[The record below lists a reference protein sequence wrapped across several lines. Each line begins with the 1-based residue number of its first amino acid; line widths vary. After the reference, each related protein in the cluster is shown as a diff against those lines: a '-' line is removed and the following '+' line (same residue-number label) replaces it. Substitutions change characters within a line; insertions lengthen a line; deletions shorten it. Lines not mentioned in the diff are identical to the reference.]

1 MAWLF
6 LSAIVVLTVVP
17 AGSRPATFVPHNIE
31 HAAIFLAAGI
41 LFGTAYL
48 GREWLLSIGAIVFC
62 AAIELAQLYVPG
74 RHARLGDF
82 VIDAA
87 AAVLGVFLGR
97 ILFRTFFARPVR
109 RRANVGMAQARI
121 IDLFRANEA
130 QEQQRQCSRVE
141 SSKSKL

>member
-1 MAWLF
+1 VLLQNVNRVMAWLL

-17 AGSRPATFVPHNIE
+17 PGSRPVTFVPHEVE
-31 HAAIFLAAGI
+31 HAAIFMAAGI

-82 VIDAA
+82 VVDAA
-87 AAVLGVFLGR
+87 AALSGIFFGH
-97 ILFRTFFARPVR
+97 ILLRTFFAECASAVR
-109 RRANVGMAQARI
+109 SVQRRANVGP
-121 IDLFRANEA
+121 
-130 QEQQRQCSRVE
+130 
-141 SSKSKL
+141 SSDN